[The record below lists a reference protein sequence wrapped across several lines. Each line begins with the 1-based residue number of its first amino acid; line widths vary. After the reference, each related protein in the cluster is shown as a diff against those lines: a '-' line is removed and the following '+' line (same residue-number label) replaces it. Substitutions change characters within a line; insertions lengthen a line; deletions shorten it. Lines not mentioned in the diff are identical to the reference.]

1 MTAVSE
7 ATRPLSGRRRIDPST
22 GRVFQA
28 SMRNDFLTPRGTRYK
43 WQELTAKVERT
54 VIGGGGPTVV
64 PVRYEWQRVDAQ
76 VGNPD
81 GEQMRREWTFARG
94 QSFTSLLLHTEL
106 DGPAGG
112 SGGSSPR
119 VGTAAPMPD
128 FDGPTCTTMDIAYPG
143 LPKSPAVDLLLML
156 SWDVVTFEMM
166 ATNLIT
172 TPELRAVGGC
182 ANLERISGTWAE
194 LRFSDPR
201 ATAVFRNARG
211 TARHLGYGR
220 FDGRPTVIYTSTC
233 LDCELDVR
241 SGPLTERG
249 RSSYWLTLQ
258 VDAENADLL
267 SAEMTEMII
276 ATLTGPQANAVPV
289 QKRRTVRMWAGLDA
303 DGLDP
308 VEPAAAGAARR
319 HDPEVLA
326 EAIRFSGQVAEYLSW
341 QVSSLEN
348 LPAGMSELALMGFRS
363 LVGADLASTYLRVKS
378 LQTDLKAAA
387 RSSSGQAALVE
398 ALPEHRRRLEGLLA
412 FGQLA
417 ADGTNRGLVLDEADR
432 RATRARLQSVSNDLT
447 ALLGLIEKL
456 EQS

>member
-7 ATRPLSGRRRIDPST
+7 ATRPLAGRRRIDPSA

-28 SMRNDFLTPRGTRYK
+28 SMRNDFLTPRGTPYK
-43 WQELTAKVERT
+43 WQELTASLERT
-54 VIGGGGPTVV
+54 VIGGGGATVV

-81 GEQMRREWTFARG
+81 GEQTRREWTFARG

-106 DGPAGG
+106 EGTEGG
-112 SGGSSPR
+112 SGG
-119 VGTAAPMPD
+119 PD
-128 FDGPTCTTMDIAYPG
+128 FSGATCTTMDIAYPA

-166 ATNLIT
+166 ATNLVT
-172 TPELRAVGGC
+172 TPELREIGGR

-201 ATAVFRNARG
+201 ATAVFKNARG
-211 TARHLGYGR
+211 TARHLGDGR

-241 SGPLTERG
+241 SGPLAERG

-276 ATLTGPQANAVPV
+276 ATLTGPEAKGVPV
-289 QKRRTVRMWAGLDA
+289 AKRRTVRLRAGLDTGGFEPA
-303 DGLDP
+303 
-308 VEPAAAGAARR
+308 EPAASGVARR

-326 EAIRFSGQVAEYLSW
+326 EAIRFAGQVAQYLAW

-348 LPAGMSELALMGFRS
+348 LPPGLSELALMGFRS

-378 LQTDLKAAA
+378 LQTDLEAAA
-387 RSSSGQAALVE
+387 RSSSGQAALAR
-398 ALPEHRRRLEGLLA
+398 ALPDHRRRLEGLLA

-456 EQS
+456 ELGQPPGPEFIS

>member
-7 ATRPLSGRRRIDPST
+7 ATRPLAGRRRIDPST

-28 SMRNDFLTPRGTRYK
+28 SMRNDFLTPRGTPYK
-43 WQELTAKVERT
+43 WQELTASVERT

-81 GEQMRREWTFARG
+81 GAQTRREWTFARG

-106 DGPAGG
+106 EGVLA
-112 SGGSSPR
+112 S
-119 VGTAAPMPD
+119 TPD
-128 FDGPTCTTMDIAYPG
+128 FDGPTCTTMDISYPG

-172 TPELRAVGGC
+172 TPELREVGGC
-182 ANLERISGTWAE
+182 TNLERISGTWAE

-201 ATAVFRNARG
+201 STAVFKNARG
-211 TARHLGYGR
+211 TARHLGCGR
-220 FDGRPTVIYTSTC
+220 VDGRPTLIFTSTC

-241 SGPLTERG
+241 SGPLAERG

-267 SAEMTEMII
+267 SAEMTEMIV
-276 ATLTGPQANAVPV
+276 ATLTGPEAKAVPV
-289 QKRRTVRMWAGLDA
+289 CKRRTVRLWT
-303 DGLDP
+303 GLDP
-308 VEPAAAGAARR
+308 SGLGPAQPSSSGVAQR

-326 EAIRFSGQVAEYLSW
+326 EAIRFAGQVAQYLAW

-348 LPAGMSELALMGFRS
+348 LPPGMSELALMGFRS
-363 LVGADLASTYLRVKS
+363 LVGADLASTFLHVKA

-387 RSSSGQAALVE
+387 RSSSGQAALAE

-417 ADGTNRGLVLDEADR
+417 ADGTNRGLVLEEADR
-432 RATRARLQSVSNDLT
+432 RATRAHLQSVSNDLT

>member
-1 MTAVSE
+1 MTATSE
-7 ATRPLSGRRRIDPST
+7 ATRPLAGRRRIDPSS

-28 SMRNDFLTPRGTRYK
+28 SMRNDFLTPRGRPYK
-43 WQELTAKVERT
+43 WQELTASIERM
-54 VIGGGGPTVV
+54 VIAGGGPTVV

-76 VGNPD
+76 AGNPD
-81 GEQMRREWTFARG
+81 GAQTRREWTFARG

-106 DGPAGG
+106 DGVP
-112 SGGSSPR
+112 
-119 VGTAAPMPD
+119 VPMPD
-128 FDGPTCTTMDIAYPG
+128 FDGPTCTTMDISYPG

-172 TPELRAVGGC
+172 TPELREVGGC
-182 ANLERISGTWAE
+182 TNLERISGTWAE

-201 ATAVFRNARG
+201 STAVFKNARG
-211 TARHLGYGR
+211 TARHLGHGR
-220 FDGRPTVIYTSTC
+220 ADGRPTLIYTSTC

-258 VDAENADLL
+258 VDADNADLL
-267 SAEMTEMII
+267 SAEMTEMIV
-276 ATLTGPQANAVPV
+276 ATLTGPEAKGVPV
-289 QKRRTVRMWAGLDA
+289 CKRRTVRLWT
-303 DGLDP
+303 GLDP
-308 VEPAAAGAARR
+308 SELDQAEPSAAGVAGR

-326 EAIRFSGQVAEYLSW
+326 EAIRFAGQVAQYLAW

-348 LPAGMSELALMGFRS
+348 LPQGMSELALMGFRS
-363 LVGADLASTYLRVKS
+363 LVGADLASTFLRVKS
-378 LQTDLKAAA
+378 LQTDLEAAA
-387 RSSSGQAALVE
+387 RSSSGQAALAE

-417 ADGTNRGLVLDEADR
+417 ADGTNRGLVLEEADR

-456 EQS
+456 EQQ

>member
-1 MTAVSE
+1 MTALTE
-7 ATRPLSGRRRIDPST
+7 ATRPLAGRRRIDPST

-28 SMRNDFLTPRGTRYK
+28 SMRNDFLTPRGTPYK
-43 WQELTAKVERT
+43 WQELTASIERT
-54 VIGGGGPTVV
+54 VLPGGGPTVV

-81 GEQMRREWTFARG
+81 GAQTRREWTFARG
-94 QSFTSLLLHTEL
+94 QSFTSLLLHTEV
-106 DGPAGG
+106 DG
-112 SGGSSPR
+112 
-119 VGTAAPMPD
+119 VLAPMPD
-128 FDGPTCTTMDIAYPG
+128 FNGPTCTTMDISYPG

-172 TPELRAVGGC
+172 TPELREVGGC
-182 ANLERISGTWAE
+182 TNLERISGTWAE

-201 ATAVFRNARG
+201 STAVFKNARG
-211 TARHLGYGR
+211 TGRHLGHGR
-220 FDGRPTVIYTSTC
+220 VDGRPTLIYTSTC

-267 SAEMTEMII
+267 SAEMTEMIV
-276 ATLTGPQANAVPV
+276 ATLTGPEAKDIPV
-289 QKRRTVRMWAGLDA
+289 CKRRTVRLWT
-303 DGLDP
+303 GLDP
-308 VEPAAAGAARR
+308 SGLDHAEPSAAGVAER

-326 EAIRFSGQVAEYLSW
+326 EAIRFAGQVAQYLAW

-348 LPAGMSELALMGFRS
+348 LPPGMSELASMGFRS
-363 LVGADLASTYLRVKS
+363 LVGADLASTFLHVKE

-387 RSSSGQAALVE
+387 RSSSEQAALAE
-398 ALPEHRRRLEGLLA
+398 ALPGHRRRLEGLLA

-417 ADGTNRGLVLDEADR
+417 ADGTNRGLVLDEVDR
-432 RATRARLQSVSNDLT
+432 RATRAHLQSVSNDLT
-447 ALLGLIEKL
+447 ALLGLLEKL
-456 EQS
+456 EQSS

>member
-7 ATRPLSGRRRIDPST
+7 ATRPLAGRRRIDPST
-22 GRVFQA
+22 GRVFSA
-28 SMRNDFLTPRGTRYK
+28 SMRNDFLTPRGTPYK
-43 WQELTAKVERT
+43 WQELTASVERT

-81 GEQMRREWTFARG
+81 GAQTRREWTFARG

-106 DGPAGG
+106 DG
-112 SGGSSPR
+112 
-119 VGTAAPMPD
+119 VLAPMPD
-128 FDGPTCTTMDIAYPG
+128 FDGPTCTTMDISYPG

-172 TPELRAVGGC
+172 TPELREVGGC
-182 ANLERISGTWAE
+182 TNLERISGTWAE

-201 ATAVFRNARG
+201 STAVFRNARG
-211 TARHLGYGR
+211 TARHLGYGHA
-220 FDGRPTVIYTSTC
+220 DGRPTRIYTSTC
-233 LDCELDVR
+233 LDCQLDVR
-241 SGPLTERG
+241 SGPLAERG

-258 VDAENADLL
+258 VDAESADLL
-267 SAEMTEMII
+267 SAEMTEMIV
-276 ATLTGPQANAVPV
+276 ATLTGPEAKAVPV
-289 QKRRTVRMWAGLDA
+289 CKRRTVRLWAGLEPS
-303 DGLDP
+303 GLDP
-308 VEPAAAGAARR
+308 AEPSASGTVAVQR

-326 EAIRFSGQVAEYLSW
+326 EAIRFAGQVAQYLAW

-348 LPAGMSELALMGFRS
+348 LPQGMSELALMGFRS
-363 LVGADLASTYLRVKS
+363 LVGADLASTFLRVKS
-378 LQTDLKAAA
+378 LQTDLEAAA
-387 RSSSGQAALVE
+387 RSSSGQAALAQ

-417 ADGTNRGLVLDEADR
+417 ADGTNRGLVLEEADR
-432 RATRARLQSVSNDLT
+432 RATRARLQSVSNDLI
-447 ALLGLIEKL
+447 ALLGLVEKL
-456 EQS
+456 EQPQ